1 MKRCITN
8 NVCLSAKLH
17 VITMKGFQIRFLYGM
32 NSFVIIYYKKNTILL
47 CSASWIHY
55 WTDFDDFGL
64 QMTVKEW
71 SSALSRKNWGFQN
84 ASLQKMQ
91 FFFRWR
97 HSARQTNLDI
107 FWVPEKFWKPTVALP
122 LFVDLFIQIVD
133 TSALR
138 RGRTVSSI
146 FVILKIKYWFVTLQ
160 TIRDTASPKK
170 RGGGG
175 GGGGSISM

>member
-1 MKRCITN
+1 
-8 NVCLSAKLH
+8 
-17 VITMKGFQIRFLYGM
+17 
-32 NSFVIIYYKKNTILL
+32 L

-71 SSALSRKNWGFQN
+71 SMILPRKNWGFQN

-160 TIRDTASPKK
+160 TIRDTASQKK
-170 RGGGG
+170 KGGGG
-175 GGGGSISM
+175 GGGGEYYTRPTPPGAPYRGRHDTQTGQEWPRVVQADRPKLPRDRQGQQKIL

>member
-1 MKRCITN
+1 M
-8 NVCLSAKLH
+8 LES
-17 VITMKGFQIRFLYGM
+17 
-32 NSFVIIYYKKNTILL
+32 IIEKNWIIL

-55 WTDFDDFGL
+55 WTDFDGFGL
-64 QMTVKEW
+64 QITVKEW

-91 FFFRWR
+91 LFFRWR

-170 RGGGG
+170 KGGGG
-175 GGGGSISM
+175 GGGED

>member
-1 MKRCITN
+1 MYTYLFK
-8 NVCLSAKLH
+8 
-17 VITMKGFQIRFLYGM
+17 
-32 NSFVIIYYKKNTILL
+32 KKNTIIL
-47 CSASWIHY
+47 CSPSRAY
-55 WTDFDDFGL
+55 YRTDFDVFGL
-64 QMTVKEW
+64 KMTVKEW
-71 SSALSRKNWGFQN
+71 SMILPRKNWGFQN

-170 RGGGG
+170 RGGR